1 MLSLEQYLEQADKL
15 AQEVV
20 NAWGVNVQAGNAA
33 LLTAQFKVLLDNAC
47 RYRDARRLADNH
59 RQFNVLGEQAEAQ
72 EKSTR
77 QAFAEAYRSFDEK
90 HGGKVLTRTC

>member
-1 MLSLEQYLEQADKL
+1 MPSLESYLEQADKL

-20 NAWGVNVQAGNAA
+20 NAWGVNVQAGNAV

-47 RYRDARRLADNH
+47 RYREARKLADNH

-72 EKSTR
+72 EKATR
-77 QAFAEAYRSFDEK
+77 HAFAEAYKAFDEE
-90 HGGKVLTRTC
+90 HGGKS